1 MRATTR
7 HLNGGREHGGDRGW
21 WLIVAVVVVAPVLG
35 AIAAILWR
43 TPLPV
48 SEAVALLEDVTRKP
62 RLAFLVPDTA
72 YYRPFFHIVLSTIW
86 NADVSIEARVAA
98 IRVLQIA
105 PVVALAGLFLL
116 HVRPRTLVD
125 AAAAAGATAV
135 LLGSPGLRDNL
146 EIPLSYTTVG
156 MPLALAAWHL
166 LVSPPRRWHTAAVVA
181 LTVAAVGFKEQ
192 GLAIVALVVAAWV
205 TRAPSATRTQAVILV
220 VLALAYVALRFAW
233 HPRMATFEQA
243 IGLGFREV
251 STSEATARFGTFPYL
266 VYAYSGLATIGNVL
280 FSEPSAGVFS
290 IVRAI
295 GDGTAEWWQYIHLA
309 ASIGLTTLLAWW
321 ATGELVHAR
330 RSGWTDEARTVVALV
345 LVLAACGAL
354 SFNYS
359 RDRLGGMAVPFYAL
373 AAFHALRAAARRVT
387 ELPRWRFEAAAA
399 GLVLLASLW
408 HIRAVGTVEAVRVTA
423 ARNQMEW
430 LTSLAQRTRDFA
442 DRPVYLSILDSLRAQ
457 GTAESA
463 PLPTNYPR
471 PIMGVFSPA
480 NVQAP

>member
-1 MRATTR
+1 
-7 HLNGGREHGGDRGW
+7 
-21 WLIVAVVVVAPVLG
+21 
-35 AIAAILWR
+35 
-43 TPLPV
+43 
-48 SEAVALLEDVTRKP
+48 
-62 RLAFLVPDTA
+62 
-72 YYRPFFHIVLSTIW
+72 
-86 NADVSIEARVAA
+86 
-98 IRVLQIA
+98 
-105 PVVALAGLFLL
+105 
-116 HVRPRTLVD
+116 
-125 AAAAAGATAV
+125 
-135 LLGSPGLRDNL
+135 
-146 EIPLSYTTVG
+146 LSYTTVG

-463 PLPTNYPR
+463 PLPPTTRGRSWACSARPTSRHHDRRASALRRRLAARAGRARRRPGAGPR
-471 PIMGVFSPA
+471 GRTCRA
-480 NVQAP
+480 APFAVVRAAESLYSRPMRSRSMTSRAPTRCCARRAGTRTS